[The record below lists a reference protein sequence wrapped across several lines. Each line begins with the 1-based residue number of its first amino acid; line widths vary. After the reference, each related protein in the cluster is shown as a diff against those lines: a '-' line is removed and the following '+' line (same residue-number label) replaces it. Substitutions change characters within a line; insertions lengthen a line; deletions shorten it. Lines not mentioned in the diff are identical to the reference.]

1 MKNDTAVQTDK
12 DNTRLTVTRQ
22 VDITIQNKINRQAFQ
37 QAARLVVLPKI
48 INDLDFVFITLICQA
63 NDEEKIEIWEYEGEA
78 YITLTLPYD
87 FVAEHSETV
96 VLQAFLERYK
106 MLVEGVEEIPSVLVL

>member
-48 INDLDFVFITLICQA
+48 ITDLDFVFITLICQA
-63 NDEEKIEIWEYEGEA
+63 KDEGKTEIWEHEGGA
-78 YITLTLPYD
+78 YITLTLSYD
-87 FVAEHSETV
+87 FVAEHSETA

-106 MLVEGVEEIPSVLVL
+106 MLIGGLEEIPLVLVM